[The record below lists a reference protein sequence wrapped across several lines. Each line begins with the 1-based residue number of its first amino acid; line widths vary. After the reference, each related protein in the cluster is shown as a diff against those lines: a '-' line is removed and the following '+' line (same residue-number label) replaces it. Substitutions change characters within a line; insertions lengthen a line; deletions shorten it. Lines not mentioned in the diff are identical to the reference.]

1 MESEIKAADLK
12 TKKDITPEA
21 YSLATRWSNLHE
33 FFAKLEVSR
42 MPQLGLGLSL
52 ALLTIEQALEAKSP
66 STPHLELHAPAASQW
81 FVHAAPL
88 LLAASERGQ
97 QTSMRGGLADGES
110 TWKGAEGFSVQRW
123 EAWKAR
129 WDALHGREGL
139 SGEAAHLARRALV
152 GMEKAERGRKKK

>member
-12 TKKDITPEA
+12 TKKETSAEV

-33 FFAKLEVSR
+33 FYAKVEVSA

-66 STPHLELHAPAASQW
+66 STPHLELHAPAAGQW

-97 QTSMRGGLADGES
+97 QSSMRSASE
-110 TWKGAEGFSVQRW
+110 TWKGADGFSAERW
-123 EAWKAR
+123 EAWKGR

-152 GMEKAERGRKKK
+152 AMEKAERGRKKK